1 MKHTVKLFTALSAL
15 LLGVMIAAPSC
26 KKDEA
31 VPAYQNTWVLE
42 NEEMAM
48 CYKFESNGSLL
59 YGICMD
65 ESSLKFLQA
74 AAALTDKIDQT
85 GKDFIMNLKVG
96 EFACF
101 KGTYTASPDSNDDE
115 GILTCSVLKESMTI
129 KYKML
134 SKSTIQ
140 FSLVSDDA
148 EESDVVTGT
157 AKKITTKI
165 IPDSLKEI
173 FSL

>member
-31 VPAYQNTWVLE
+31 VPAYQNTWVME
-42 NEEMAM
+42 NEETTL
-48 CYKFESNGSLL
+48 CYKFESKGSLL
-59 YGICMD
+59 YGICID
-65 ESSLKFLQA
+65 ETVLKFLQA

-101 KGTYTASPDSNDDE
+101 KGTYMASPDSNNDE
-115 GILTCSVLKESMTI
+115 GTLTCLVMKESMTI

-140 FSLVSDDA
+140 FSLALDDT
-148 EESDVVTGT
+148 EESDVVIGT

-173 FSL
+173 FSM